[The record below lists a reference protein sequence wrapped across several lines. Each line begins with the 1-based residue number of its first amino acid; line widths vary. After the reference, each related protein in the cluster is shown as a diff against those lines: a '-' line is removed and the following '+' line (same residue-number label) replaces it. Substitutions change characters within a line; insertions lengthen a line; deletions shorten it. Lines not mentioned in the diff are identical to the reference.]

1 MKQASETTDDRS
13 VDRRGFLK
21 GAAAGAAGAAMLA
34 GQPAAASGAA
44 PAAPRPTAP
53 PPTEAQLARETQALQ
68 RTPAVESYIV
78 ENPAS
83 DYMVDVFRALDLEY
97 CASNPGSSFEGLQES
112 IVNHGDNR
120 MPEFLTCLHEE
131 SAVAMAHGYA
141 KIEGKPMMA
150 LLHGTV
156 GLQHA
161 AMAIYNAYAD
171 RVPVYITVGL
181 DYDGVVT
188 AHNAVDMAAMVR
200 DFVKWDH
207 QPGSLDQFGRSA
219 LRAYAL
225 ATTPPMAPVVLVL
238 DAGLQKAPLEG
249 ALAIPT
255 LSAPR
260 FPSADTGSVKEI
272 ARLLV
277 EAANPRIVAGQA
289 ARTQEGIDLLV
300 ELAELLQAPVHGI
313 TERLNFPSRHP
324 LAGTGTG
331 LGDLV
336 LNLEPPGR
344 GVSPG
349 REDGTTITISSAE
362 LLATSNYTVRG
373 NTMRG
378 ADIVVAA
385 DAQATLPAL
394 IEKVRRQVTDNRR
407 RHFEERGRR
416 YASTHARRRL
426 REVADARHG
435 WDATPV
441 SLARLAAELWPLIKD
456 HQADWSFA
464 SPQRF
469 LGGWPGKLWDMT
481 RSHHFIGAH
490 GAGGMGYGAPA
501 AVGAALANRKHGR
514 ITINIQ
520 GDGDLNYAPGV
531 LWTAAHHRIP
541 LLTVVAN
548 NRAYHQELMYL
559 QLQCAARNRG
569 VDRARI
575 GTTIEDPNIDY
586 AQMAKAYGMYA
597 EGPIENP
604 RDLGPALRRVV
615 DRVKAGEPALLDV
628 LTQPRG

>member
-1 MKQASETTDDRS
+1 VKKSTKTSKNHS
-13 VDRRGFLK
+13 VGRRRFLK

-34 GQPAAASGAA
+34 GKTAGATAEPLATRRPAAL
-44 PAAPRPTAP
+44 
-53 PPTEAQLARETQALQ
+53 PPTEAELARETQAVQ

-78 ENPAS
+78 ERPAS
-83 DYMVDVFRALDLEY
+83 DQMVDVLRALDLEY

-112 IVNHGDNR
+112 IVNYGDNR

-156 GLQHA
+156 GLQHG

-171 RVPVYITVGL
+171 RVPVYIVVGL
-181 DYDGVVT
+181 DNDGPVA
-188 AHNAVDMAAMVR
+188 AHNALDMAAMVR

-207 QPGSLDQFGRSA
+207 QPESLDQFGQSA
-219 LRAYAL
+219 VRAYTL
-225 ATTPPMAPVVLVL
+225 ATTPPMAPVLLVL
-238 DAGLQKAPLEG
+238 DARLQKAPLEG
-249 ALAIPT
+249 APAVPT

-260 FPSADTGSVKEI
+260 FPAADSGSVKEI

-277 EAANPRIVAGQA
+277 AANNPRINAGQV

-300 ELAELLQAPVHGI
+300 ELAELLQAPVNGV
-313 TERLNFPSRHP
+313 TNRLNFPSRHP
-324 LAGTGTG
+324 LAGAGTG
-331 LGDLV
+331 QGDLV
-336 LNLEPPGR
+336 LNLEPTGR
-344 GVSPG
+344 GAAPG
-349 REDGTTITISSAE
+349 MADGTTITISASE
-362 LLATSNYTVRG
+362 LLVTSNYNVRG
-373 NTMRG
+373 AARG
-378 ADIVVAA
+378 GDIIVAA

-394 IEKVRRQVTDNRR
+394 IEEVRRQVTDDRK
-407 RHFEERGRR
+407 RHFEERGQR
-416 YASTHARRRL
+416 YASTHARRRQ

-441 SLARLAAELWPLIKD
+441 SLARVAAELWPLIKD
-456 HQADWSFA
+456 HEDDWSFV

-469 LGGWPGKLWDMT
+469 LGSWPGKLWDMT
-481 RSHHFIGAH
+481 RPHHFIGNH

-501 AVGAALANRKHGR
+501 AVGAALANRKYGR
-514 ITINIQ
+514 ISINIQ

-531 LWTAAHHRIP
+531 LWTAAHHQIP
-541 LLTVVAN
+541 LLTIVAN
-548 NRAYHQELMYL
+548 NRAYHQELMFM
-559 QLQCAARNRG
+559 QQQCAARNRG

-586 AQMAKAYGMYA
+586 TQMAKAYGLYA
-597 EGPIENP
+597 EGPIANP
-604 RDLGPALRRVV
+604 NDLGPALRRAV

-628 LTQPRG
+628 VTQPRG